1 MDEREVEWSAL
12 PMELLLLIGKTL
24 QDRIDV
30 IRFRSICVPWRSS
43 IPPLREL
50 SPSLPLPLPYPVR
63 SARNEAFVSQST
75 IYRLE
80 LPDDDDNPK
89 IPTCSTNSWLVR
101 VEEFEPG
108 RARLLNPLSS
118 LHIRF
123 LPDPFPKVI
132 NLLDFRVVEVSKA
145 YELQYSSGMPI
156 AGVNKLVLFPNS
168 AWTSYVE
175 DTVIFALLN
184 EGKLGYVKHGDEK
197 WTLIDDQNF
206 DYDDIIV
213 YKGQSYVVDRLG
225 TVSWINSSMK
235 LIQFSPPFCGLG
247 NQKHLVE
254 SCGELYIVDRYF
266 EFDREGGRWHFD
278 LFPSNSVCPKTV
290 TFKVYKLDQEWGCW
304 VMVKNLGDRVF
315 ILGNECSFSVSA
327 REFSEC
333 KGNSIYFTDGN
344 DIGVFYVE
352 NQRICMIVDYKDQ
365 CPIFCPPHLG
375 SAQNLRSSKC

>member
-1 MDEREVEWSAL
+1 MDEREVDWSAL
-12 PMELLLLIGKTL
+12 PMEILLLIGKTL

-30 IRFRSICVPWRSS
+30 IRFRSICAPWRSS
-43 IPPLREL
+43 IPPLREV
-50 SPSLPLPLPYPVR
+50 SPSLPLPLPYP
-63 SARNEAFVSQST
+63 
-75 IYRLE
+75 YHLRLE
-80 LPDDDDNPK
+80 LADDDDNPK
-89 IPTCSTNSWLVR
+89 IPTCSSNSWLVR

-108 RARLLNPLSS
+108 RTRLLNPFSS

-123 LPDPFPKVI
+123 LPDRFPKVI
-132 NLLDFRVVEVSKA
+132 NLLDSRVVEVSKA

-156 AGVNKLVLFPNS
+156 AGVNKLTL
-168 AWTSYVE
+168 
-175 DTVIFALLN
+175 IFALLN
-184 EGKLGYVKHGDEK
+184 EGKLGHVKHGDKK
-197 WTLIDDQNF
+197 WTLVDDHNF

-225 TVSWINSSMK
+225 TVSRINSSMK

-266 EFDREGGRWHFD
+266 EFNREGGRWHFD
-278 LFPSNSVCPKTV
+278 LC
-290 TFKVYKLDQEWGCW
+290 FKVYKLDQEWGCW

-315 ILGNECSFSVSA
+315 ILGNDCSFSVSA

-365 CPIFCPPHLG
+365 CPIFCPPPSWL
-375 SAQNLRSSKC
+375 SSKSAFI